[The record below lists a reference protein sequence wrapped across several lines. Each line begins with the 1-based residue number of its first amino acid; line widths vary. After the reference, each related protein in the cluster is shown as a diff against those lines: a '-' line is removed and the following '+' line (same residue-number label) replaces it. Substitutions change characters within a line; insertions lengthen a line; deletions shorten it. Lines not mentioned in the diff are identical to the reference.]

1 MATSRGRTSSPA
13 TVSSVA
19 PSSAGPATPGARP
32 ARTCT
37 TRFWSRGS
45 RSTRAPTCGTDSNG
59 GLEGPPSPHAR
70 KRPGGA
76 VALLEFARHVQGLE
90 GPPSPHARK
99 RPGGA
104 VALLEFARH
113 VQGLEGPPSPRARK
127 RPGGAVALLEF
138 AQHVRGLEGPP
149 SPRARKRP
157 GGAVALLE
165 FARRVRGLEKGPQ
178 APALGSAPAEPW
190 RSSNSHGVS
199 GASKRAPKPPMLGS
213 APAALLL
220 RGRARDEVQAQRVE
234 HVGALEE
241 IAVPSTGDQL

>member
-59 GLEGPPSPHAR
+59 
-70 KRPGGA
+70 
-76 VALLEFARHVQGLE
+76 GLE